1 MKRLL
6 LSAALATS
14 VCATTANF
22 AQAKRDP
29 DVQKT
34 LQRAYPG
41 AQTQV
46 MGNETIN
53 GVKVYTVNIA
63 DKSGA
68 ASSAQVTEFGDF
80 LLYGAPQ
87 HSKELTKQIQTKAG
101 EMFQT
106 APSDIQLFRSTSY
119 LIDVPTQAQGK
130 GKAQTYQIRLDP
142 VGRVLDIK
150 DAKATAADRPAQQ
163 QEVKDANKV
172 KALEKIAR
180 DRYVEGDAQLQAIR
194 ESDVEGFY
202 EADFK
207 GAAVTL
213 NDQGQILQVREDV
226 KGPDLPEPV
235 RKALDQLVKSS
246 TRAQRVEEEYFQF
259 TQQSATGNA
268 VTVKMRADGDILQVV
283 NAQAQ
288 QEEEAVVAKHK
299 QKGGAAATPGKKAS

>member
-1 MKRLL
+1 MKRFL

-46 MGNETIN
+46 MGNEVIN
-53 GVKVYTVNIA
+53 GVKVYNVNIA

-68 ASSAQVTEFGDF
+68 PSSAQVTEFGDF
-80 LLYGAPQ
+80 LIYGAPQ
-87 HSKELTKQIQTKAG
+87 HSPELTKLIQTKAG

-119 LIDVPTQAQGK
+119 IIDVPTQGK

-150 DAKATAADRPAQQ
+150 DAKATAADRPAKQ
-163 QEVKDANKV
+163 QELKDANKV

-180 DRYVEGDAQLQAIR
+180 DRYVEGDAALQGIR

-213 NDQGQILQVREDV
+213 NEQGQILQIREDV

-259 TQQSATGNA
+259 TNQSPTGNA

-283 NAQAQ
+283 NAQVQ
-288 QEEEAVVAKHK
+288 QEEQAVTAKAK
-299 QKGGAAATPGKKAS
+299 QPAAAPAKKAGS